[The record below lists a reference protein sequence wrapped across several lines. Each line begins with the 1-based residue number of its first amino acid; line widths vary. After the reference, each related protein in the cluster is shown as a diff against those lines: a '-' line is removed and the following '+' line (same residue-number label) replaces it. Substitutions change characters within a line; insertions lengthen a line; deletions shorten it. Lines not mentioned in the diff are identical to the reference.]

1 MKKTILATLIAATS
15 FGSFAAPVETN
26 LLDPRDKSGYEMI
39 VELSELGNG
48 NGSELQEVMENGT
61 LEDKN
66 AFFDKV
72 QADIRE
78 MDKNEQFAAL
88 LVMNNITVSQ
98 KYDSLLDQLV
108 NGGNY
113 SNFSDEFKTAY
124 KEFQAS
130 DYYGGDRSNA
140 DIKEFLE
147 SKQPA
152 PTPVEPIDVI
162 VDPIKAPIEIDPI
175 LPVNPPVDEEPIK
188 IDPIDVVIDP
198 IKEPIGIDPIRNPI
212 EQKIADN
219 IRMHVT
225 DVMEN
230 GTTEDKIATF
240 NQAMRVSGKDVE
252 IIGTPYI
259 EADGSQT
266 FTVKVDGVE
275 HTVTESDF
283 NKAAK
288 EKQQENAD
296 NRQEQSFID
305 PITNEPI
312 HKYPDAPIE
321 DAPILIGDG
330 KHEERKEARETAREE
345 RQAERKDK
353 GGVIVRPIDELPQ
366 PTPEEPINPEK
377 PMPIHDGENP
387 FDGSKAEAAR
397 EALDT
402 SREDAREEGKTVTD
416 ELQERVEEIKST
428 YKGDIAQQAAAQT
441 QSQIDELY
449 ALGNQNAS
457 DIETLFNEVDR
468 LDSRIDQTQA
478 LNAATV
484 NARPMVTNGM
494 TAFGAGVGY
503 AGSEAALAIG
513 VAHSFEDTGWSASG
527 TLAASS
533 DDVVIGAGTQYAF

>member
-1 MKKTILATLIAATS
+1 MKKTILAALITAATS
-15 FGSFAAPVETN
+15 TSVMAETDHVPTNPGYSTEVKVDAFNAAMERLGGNHLITETTDAVTGETTYYYVAAGATPVKLGEHNQDAFIAALEKAAEENHYVGTNPIEPGFGVDPLPGQPTDGINPVPVPGERIEFSN
-26 LLDPRDKSGYEMI
+26 DVKADAFNKAMAK
-39 VELSELGNG
+39 
-48 NGSELQEVMENGT
+48 NGSTVQISKSLENGT
-61 LEDKN
+61 FYLIQEGADPIALDEHNEKQ
-66 AFFDKV
+66 FK
-72 QADIRE
+72 QAVKKAWRDSQ
-78 MDKNEQFAAL
+78 N
-88 LVMNNITVSQ
+88 VGVS
-98 KYDSLLDQLV
+98 
-108 NGGNY
+108 
-113 SNFSDEFKTAY
+113 
-124 KEFQAS
+124 
-130 DYYGGDRSNA
+130 
-140 DIKEFLE
+140 
-147 SKQPA
+147 
-152 PTPVEPIDVI
+152 PIDPGFG
-162 VDPIKAPIEIDPI
+162 VDPIEDFIPDYGDP
-175 LPVNPPVDEEPIK
+175 V
-188 IDPIDVVIDP
+188 
-198 IKEPIGIDPIRNPI
+198 
-212 EQKIADN
+212 
-219 IRMHVT
+219 
-225 DVMEN
+225 
-230 GTTEDKIATF
+230 
-240 NQAMRVSGKDVE
+240 
-252 IIGTPYI
+252 
-259 EADGSQT
+259 
-266 FTVKVDGVE
+266 
-275 HTVTESDF
+275 
-283 NKAAK
+283 
-288 EKQQENAD
+288 
-296 NRQEQSFID
+296 
-305 PITNEPI
+305 
-312 HKYPDAPIE
+312 APIE

-449 ALGNQNAS
+449 ALGNQNSS